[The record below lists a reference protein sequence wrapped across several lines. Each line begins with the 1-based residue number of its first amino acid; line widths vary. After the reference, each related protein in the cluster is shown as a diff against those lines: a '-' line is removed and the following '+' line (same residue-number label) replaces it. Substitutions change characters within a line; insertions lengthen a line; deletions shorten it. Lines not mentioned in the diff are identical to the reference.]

1 MPLRPTQPLDS
12 EIVMESSFSLEAPR
26 SSVTRTVKVDV
37 PADSQPKIQDGG
49 AEGGLAQRHDDLMS
63 RAKSRRR
70 SAFVLGPSFRN
81 SSKLSPGGG
90 LRHRACR
97 TS

>member
-1 MPLRPTQPLDS
+1 
-12 EIVMESSFSLEAPR
+12 MESSFSLEAPR